1 MGLYNETK
9 EAYIGIF
16 PKCQDMLSCTSLFCK
31 IEVFWDIT
39 PCQVILIVV
48 PNDSGAFET
57 SVTVYNLPPVK
68 IEHELHLQQRRYE
81 NLNCL
86 IAYSNLF
93 VW

>member
-1 MGLYNETK
+1 MK
-9 EAYIGIF
+9 QIEAHIGIF
-16 PKCQDMLSCTSLFCK
+16 SKCQDMFSRTSLFCK

-57 SVTVYNLPPVK
+57 SVTVHNLPRGMT
-68 IEHELHLQQRRYE
+68 ENDLHLQQRRYE

-86 IAYSNLF
+86 IAYSNLLLL
-93 VW
+93 